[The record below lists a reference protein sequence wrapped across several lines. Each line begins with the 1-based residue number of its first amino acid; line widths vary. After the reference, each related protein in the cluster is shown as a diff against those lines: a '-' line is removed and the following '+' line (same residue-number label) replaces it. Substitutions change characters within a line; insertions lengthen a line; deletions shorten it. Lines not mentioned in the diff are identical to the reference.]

1 MPIESGEFRLSPDGA
16 VVLTVRAG
24 IDDCLNGSVFALPST
39 GNAPDRVTSRKAGR
53 CMDDYLI
60 IGAGLVG
67 LATARALR
75 ERVPDARITMLE
87 KAADVAT
94 GQSGHN
100 SGVIHAGIY
109 Y

>member
-1 MPIESGEFRLSPDGA
+1 
-16 VVLTVRAG
+16 
-24 IDDCLNGSVFALPST
+24 
-39 GNAPDRVTSRKAGR
+39 
-53 CMDDYLI
+53 MDDYLI